1 MIPEYYNDS
10 YKSGYYVEKL
20 RLVNGSGR
28 FNVEKDSD
36 VTWTRAWLLS
46 LLLLPCSC
54 WISDPLSEP
63 RMGNGKLKR
72 LFVLGLGLTT
82 LILGSIL
89 VWYPSPDLSAEQEI
103 VHKIAELS
111 EKLQHANTLNDQRK
125 TDLQAISKQFTS
137 LIKLVKEHQDQYEDN
152 NSPLNKK
159 LAEYTKQGYLSAN
172 FSQSYDLSL
181 PSVTAFLPN
190 TVNFPN
196 AFNPAFKIS
205 RNRAHVSVVLGIPT
219 VKRQYQSYLVTTLQ
233 SVLDNMNQ
241 DEMDDCLIIIFI
253 AETDPDYVY
262 QISSDIQKQFQKHL
276 GKQFRLSDVC

>member
-1 MIPEYYNDS
+1 MGIHCSQKYPIVHWSIY
-10 YKSGYYVEKL
+10 
-20 RLVNGSGR
+20 RSGR

-82 LILGSIL
+82 LILGQYSLFVEYSDWKRKEKEFFLVRNLFSAFFTAGSIL

-125 TDLQAISKQFTS
+125 TDLQVKTLCREKEKETSTLGFQAISKQFTS
-137 LIKLVKEHQDQYEDN
+137 LIKLVKEHQVN
-152 NSPLNKK
+152 RF
-159 LAEYTKQGYLSAN
+159 SAILEN
-172 FSQSYDLSL
+172 HQKMEIFEFQIFRTS
-181 PSVTAFLPN
+181 T
-190 TVNFPN
+190 
-196 AFNPAFKIS
+196 
-205 RNRAHVSVVLGIPT
+205 R
-219 VKRQYQSYLVTTLQ
+219 TT
-233 SVLDNMNQ
+233 
-241 DEMDDCLIIIFI
+241 
-253 AETDPDYVY
+253 T
-262 QISSDIQKQFQKHL
+262 HL
-276 GKQFRLSDVC
+276 